1 MKNIKYIIF
10 TLLISFISIFHVN
23 ASCTDEEITSLKEL
37 ANDIKITYKH
47 LGKIEDEEG
56 IYYNIFEVNIKNI
69 DDDFYILY
77 LNDTE
82 KLVATDGKITKNFNN
97 GTWKFNIYSNKCG
110 IKITDIDVYIPRFNT
125 YSLDP
130 LCDGIDGNDFPL
142 CGKYYEYDVSYDNFV
157 DRVNS
162 YRSIHDIDENIND
175 EKKDEKNIFSL
186 VYDSILN
193 FFINYKLYI
202 IISIAIL
209 LIVIVLFIIIRK
221 RKKRGVLE

>member
-1 MKNIKYIIF
+1 MRNTKYIII
-10 TLLISFISIFHVN
+10 TLLIFLISIFHVN

-37 ANDIKITYKH
+37 AKDIKITYKH
-47 LGKIEDEEG
+47 LGKIETEEG
-56 IYYNIFEVNIKNI
+56 IYYNNFEVNVKNVP
-69 DDDFYILY
+69 DDFYILVIS
-77 LNDTE
+77 DTI
-82 KLVATDGKITKNFNN
+82 KLQPKEGIITEIFNN

-130 LCDGIDGNDFPL
+130 LCEGIDGNDFPL

-157 DRVNS
+157 DRVNY
-162 YRSIHDIDENIND
+162 YRSIHNIDENIND
-175 EKKDEKNIFSL
+175 EKKDEKNLISL

-221 RKKRGVLE
+221 RKKRGILE

>member
-1 MKNIKYIIF
+1 MINTKYIIL
-10 TLLISFISIFHVN
+10 TLLIFFISIFHVN
-23 ASCTDEEITSLKEL
+23 ASCTDEEIISLKEL
-37 ANDIKITYKH
+37 ADDIKITYKH
-47 LGKIEDEEG
+47 LGKIENEEG
-56 IYYNIFEVNIKNI
+56 VYYNIFEVNITNI
-69 DDDFYILY
+69 DNDFYILY
-77 LNDTE
+77 LNNTE

-130 LCDGIDGNDFPL
+130 LCDGIDGNNFPL

-157 DRVNS
+157 NRVNS

-175 EKKDEKNIFSL
+175 EKKDEKNLFSL

-193 FFINYKLYI
+193 FFKNYKLYI
-202 IISIAIL
+202 IISIVLLLITIIL
-209 LIVIVLFIIIRK
+209 LAVIKK

>member
-130 LCDGIDGNDFPL
+130 LCEGIDGNDFPL

-157 DRVNS
+157 DRVNY

-175 EKKDEKNIFSL
+175 EKKDEKNLISL

-221 RKKRGVLE
+221 RKKRGILE